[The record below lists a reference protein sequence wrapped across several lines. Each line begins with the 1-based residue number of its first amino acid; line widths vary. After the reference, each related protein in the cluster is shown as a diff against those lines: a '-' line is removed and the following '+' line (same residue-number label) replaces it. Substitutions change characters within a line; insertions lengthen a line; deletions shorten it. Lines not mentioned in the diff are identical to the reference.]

1 MSGTELAA
9 LIFGFVGLCGLAGG
23 ISVAFGS
30 RNKALSSEQTNAL
43 TAAQTQIAALQA
55 DRDLKAEKIRS
66 LEQVVGQLNSR
77 VDAAERMATSKDL
90 IIDIARYQQ
99 VPEEVIGKYRKGA

>member
-1 MSGTELAA
+1 MNAA
-9 LIFGFVGLCGLAGG
+9 EIAGIVFGFIGLCGLAGG

-30 RNKALSSEQTNAL
+30 RNKALSSEQTSAL

-55 DRDLKAEKIRS
+55 DRDLKSEKINS
-66 LEQVVGQLNSR
+66 LEQLVGQLSNR